1 MLGAQPVCFWH
12 VSRAFPG
19 GPSVSSSSSGF
30 CGDRAAFSFIWSGGL
45 LGSAVA
51 DMLSPSLSLV
61 PLGVHLRKRQQ
72 RCRLDSL
79 GDPRPFLQ
87 EFLHG
92 RRSDGAGGWGS
103 GVHR

>member
-1 MLGAQPVCFWH
+1 MFPPAALDFAVPGMLCPPAGAV
-12 VSRAFPG
+12 
-19 GPSVSSSSSGF
+19 
-30 CGDRAAFSFIWSGGL
+30 GGL
-45 LGSAVA
+45 LGPMAA
-51 DMLSPSLSLV
+51 DVLSPSLSHV
-61 PLGVHLRKRQQ
+61 PLGVHLGERQQ

-92 RRSDGAGGWGS
+92 RRSHGACRRGS